1 MENSGQVRE
10 KILKTVDKRRGEIVT
25 FLRDLIREQ
34 SVTEKEAPIQEFIA
48 GKLKE
53 MGLKVDVW
61 EPSWNEL
68 KKHPGYVPVKVGYEG
83 RPNVVGV
90 YKGRGKGKSL
100 IFNGHVDVVPSGPL
114 EGWPHDPWGGQ
125 VEGGK
130 VYGRGASDMK
140 SGLAAMT
147 MALKCVLEAGVK
159 PKGDVIL
166 EYVMDE
172 EYSGNGTLACILR
185 GYKADAAVNCEASDL
200 EVQPAHTG
208 SMWFNIT
215 VKGRSASMSR
225 IWEAMNAVEKGYRV
239 FRAVSDFET
248 IRLEKRHPL
257 YADPRAALACFVGMF
272 HSGSYPSI
280 PPDLCLIRGR
290 MGVLPNEDPREVQ
303 RTFIEHI
310 GKIADRDP
318 WLKNHKP
325 EVVFTG
331 YMGEPAEIP
340 PDHPICKTV
349 EASFE
354 EATGRRAVVKGHE
367 GCTDSR
373 LLIKHAET
381 PTVIFGPGTITQM
394 HAADEWVKIDD
405 LIDSVKTMALTIVNW
420 CGCQA

>member
-1 MENSGQVRE
+1 
-10 KILKTVDKRRGEIVT
+10 
-25 FLRDLIREQ
+25 
-34 SVTEKEAPIQEFIA
+34 
-48 GKLKE
+48 
-53 MGLKVDVW
+53 
-61 EPSWNEL
+61 
-68 KKHPGYVPVKVGYEG
+68 
-83 RPNVVGV
+83 
-90 YKGRGKGKSL
+90 
-100 IFNGHVDVVPSGPL
+100 
-114 EGWPHDPWGGQ
+114 
-125 VEGGK
+125 
-130 VYGRGASDMK
+130 
-140 SGLAAMT
+140 
-147 MALKCVLEAGVK
+147 
-159 PKGDVIL
+159 
-166 EYVMDE
+166 
-172 EYSGNGTLACILR
+172 
-185 GYKADAAVNCEASDL
+185 
-200 EVQPAHTG
+200 
-208 SMWFNIT
+208 
-215 VKGRSASMSR
+215 
-225 IWEAMNAVEKGYRV
+225 
-239 FRAVSDFET
+239 
-248 IRLEKRHPL
+248 
-257 YADPRAALACFVGMF
+257 
-272 HSGSYPSI
+272 
-280 PPDLCLIRGR
+280 